1 MRHGPVR
8 GPSHHNPSGRGFEL
22 GDRLSA
28 CSHSHPLD
36 GADPGLGRRWPVL
49 KTDGDRYG
57 AQARD
62 QDVDRQDH
70 DRVIPCVGKA
80 RIPDVASERLHRLL
94 RICCNH
100 ACWQWSCVPRIELVV
115 SGGDIHLASAPV
127 KQAQPFP
134 D

>member
-1 MRHGPVR
+1 MEVRRVDVADVVARQARFAVYGYMRLR
-8 GPSHHNPSGRGFEL
+8 RSFSSG
-22 GDRLSA
+22 DDS
-28 CSHSHPLD
+28 
-36 GADPGLGRRWPVL
+36 
-49 KTDGDRYG
+49 DRYG

-70 DRVIPCVGKA
+70 DRVIPCSGKA
-80 RIPDVASERLHRLL
+80 DIPDVASEWLHRLL
-94 RICCNH
+94 RVCCNH
-100 ACWQWSCVPRIELVV
+100 ARWQRSRLPRIELVV

>member
-1 MRHGPVR
+1 MEVRRVDVADVVARQARFAVYGYMRLR
-8 GPSHHNPSGRGFEL
+8 RSFSSG
-22 GDRLSA
+22 D
-28 CSHSHPLD
+28 D
-36 GADPGLGRRWPVL
+36 GN
-49 KTDGDRYG
+49 RYG

-62 QDVDRQDH
+62 QDVDRQDY
-70 DRVIPCVGKA
+70 DRMIPCPGKP

-94 RICCNH
+94 RVCCNY
-100 ACWQWSCVPRIELVV
+100 AGRQRSCPPRIELVV

>member
-1 MRHGPVR
+1 MEIRRVDVADVVARQARFAVYGDMRLR
-8 GPSHHNPSGRGFEL
+8 RSFSSG
-22 GDRLSA
+22 D
-28 CSHSHPLD
+28 
-36 GADPGLGRRWPVL
+36 
-49 KTDGDRYG
+49 DGDRYG

-62 QDVDRQDH
+62 QDIDRQDH
-70 DRVIPCVGKA
+70 DKVFACAGKA
-80 RIPDVASERLHRLL
+80 RIPDVASEWLQRLL